1 MSLVQELLDRL
12 TGLATLRER
21 MNDMHATLRDH
32 QNFILDHERR
42 LARLEAGPARTPGK
56 PKLRLSK

>member
-1 MSLVQELLDRL
+1 VSLVQELLDRL

-32 QNFILDHERR
+32 QNFILEHERR
-42 LARLEAGPARTPGK
+42 LARLEAGPERTPTK

>member
-1 MSLVQELLDRL
+1 VSLVQELLDRL

-42 LARLEAGPARTPGK
+42 LARLEAGPDRTPGK

>member
-32 QNFILDHERR
+32 QNFILEHERR
-42 LARLEAGPARTPGK
+42 LARLEAGPDRTPSK

>member
-12 TGLATLRER
+12 TGLSTLRER

-32 QNFILDHERR
+32 QGFILDHERR
-42 LARLEAGPARTPGK
+42 LARLEAGPDRTPSK

>member
-42 LARLEAGPARTPGK
+42 LARLEAGPDRTPSK

>member
-12 TGLATLRER
+12 TGLSALRER
-21 MNDMHATLRDH
+21 MNDMNATLRDH
-32 QNFILDHERR
+32 QAFILDHERR
-42 LARLEAGPARTPGK
+42 LARLEAGPERPPAK

>member
-42 LARLEAGPARTPGK
+42 LARLEAGPDRSPTK

>member
-1 MSLVQELLDRL
+1 VSLVQELLDRL

-32 QNFILDHERR
+32 QNFILEHERR
-42 LARLEAGPARTPGK
+42 LDRLEAGPDRTPTK

>member
-1 MSLVQELLDRL
+1 VSLVQELLDRL

-32 QNFILDHERR
+32 QNFILEHERR
-42 LARLEAGPARTPGK
+42 LARLE

>member
-1 MSLVQELLDRL
+1 VSLVQELLDRL

-32 QNFILDHERR
+32 QNFILEHERR
-42 LARLEAGPARTPGK
+42 LARLEAGPDRTPTK

>member
-42 LARLEAGPARTPGK
+42 LARLEAGPDRTPGK

>member
-12 TGLATLRER
+12 TGLSTLRER

-32 QNFILDHERR
+32 QSFILDHERR
-42 LARLEAGPARTPGK
+42 LASLEAGPERTPGK

>member
-12 TGLATLRER
+12 TGLTTLRER
-21 MNDMHATLRDH
+21 MSDMHATLRDH
-32 QNFILDHERR
+32 QRFVLDHERR
-42 LARLEAGPARTPGK
+42 LARLEAGPERTPGK

>member
-1 MSLVQELLDRL
+1 VSLVQELLDRL
-12 TGLATLRER
+12 TGLSTLRER

-32 QNFILDHERR
+32 QFFILDHERR
-42 LARLEAGPARTPGK
+42 LARLEAGPERTPGK

>member
-12 TGLATLRER
+12 TGLTTLRER
-21 MNDMHATLRDH
+21 MSDMHATLRDH
-32 QNFILDHERR
+32 QRFVLDHERR
-42 LARLEAGPARTPGK
+42 LARLEAGPERPPAK